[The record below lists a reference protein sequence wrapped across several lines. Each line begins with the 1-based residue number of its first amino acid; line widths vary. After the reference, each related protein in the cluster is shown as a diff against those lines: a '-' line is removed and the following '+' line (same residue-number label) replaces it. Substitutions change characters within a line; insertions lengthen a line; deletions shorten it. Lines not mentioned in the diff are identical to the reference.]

1 LKTELIKLRPLAYAR
16 HLQGRANESIDLL
29 VIHCTELP
37 DLAMAREYGERILY
51 PKSNSGNSGHFYVD
65 KNGAIEQWVAPEFIA
80 HHVRGFNQRSIGI
93 ELVNL
98 GRYPDWFH
106 STSQQMTEPYPE
118 VQLAALLNL
127 IAELRSTLP
136 SLRWICGHAQL
147 DTEQVSAFDQPMVQ
161 VQRKLD
167 PGPCFPWPRVLKEC
181 GLEIFPDAHSTQ
193 NPAQAQIPG

>member
-1 LKTELIKLRPLAYAR
+1 MKTELIKLRPLAYAR

-37 DLAMAREYGERILY
+37 DLATAREYGERILY

-65 KNGAIEQWVAPEFIA
+65 RSGAIEQWVPPEFIA

-106 STSQQMTEPYPE
+106 SASQQMTEPYPE
-118 VQLAALLNL
+118 IQLAALLNL
-127 IAELRSTLP
+127 IMELRSTLP

-167 PGPCFPWPRVLKEC
+167 PGPCFPWPRVLKES

-193 NPAQAQIPG
+193 KPGQAQVPA